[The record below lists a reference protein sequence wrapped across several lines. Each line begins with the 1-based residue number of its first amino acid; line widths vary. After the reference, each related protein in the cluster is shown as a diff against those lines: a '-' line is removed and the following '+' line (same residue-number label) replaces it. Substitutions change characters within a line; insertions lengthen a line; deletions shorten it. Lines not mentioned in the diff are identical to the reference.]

1 MTASL
6 GFLSTLVGIAVLI
19 TAISPLI
26 LIIIFIRD
34 WKGKKLW

>member
-6 GFLSTLVGIAVLI
+6 GLLSTLVGIAVLI
-19 TAISPLI
+19 TAISPVVLI
-26 LIIIFIRD
+26 VLLIRD